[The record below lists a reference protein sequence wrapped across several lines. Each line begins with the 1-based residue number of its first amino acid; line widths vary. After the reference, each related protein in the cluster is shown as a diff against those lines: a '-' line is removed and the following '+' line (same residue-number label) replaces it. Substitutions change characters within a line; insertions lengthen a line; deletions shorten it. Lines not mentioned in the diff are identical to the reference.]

1 MPAKTINRT
10 TASRLRTHSRR
21 RKNKPQQRRPGRRG
35 PAQNSPKVIADSLF
49 ALTLKPKG
57 WAEIASVNPDNT
69 RESEKEKD
77 LRNMYSDLVKAY
89 NQGAKHWRVPT
100 IVLDRKINPIK
111 GSAVVLEAF
120 KKNICPEG
128 FNVNIDQHSRKGRS
142 LGYHFTIYKED
153 QTFSECW
160 HFFEIKHVLA
170 KLKKNDKKLH
180 DFFIVFL
187 ASFIKKLNLP
197 TYYNYGMDWGAMYLE
212 DHFYGAQLRL
222 KTLSE
227 QLKNLSKPIEI
238 EIGADVDDDIMDD
251 RDEIS
256 INEQIQEV
264 EDHITTVKAT
274 ITDYKE
280 GEAANTAKLIKSV
293 NVRSPQSLLN
303 TLKGFPAQN
312 KLVGFMKQA
321 CELMKKKATLADF
334 CYEYADDV
342 DGDGLRFDMQVAVI
356 WDWHDHF
363 SKYQMEGIDSMVQC
377 AGVFYP
383 TLHAQIVPDKFTL
396 DKKAF
401 MDSITWPKSLTEL
414 FTRFLKISSKLTNY
428 DN

>member
-35 PAQNSPKVIADSLF
+35 PTQNSPKVIADSLF

-89 NQGAKHWRVPT
+89 NQGAKLWRVPK

-128 FNVNIDQHSRKGRS
+128 FNVNIDQRSRKGRS
-142 LGYHFTIYKED
+142 VGYHFTIYKED

-197 TYYNYGMDWGAMYLE
+197 TYYNYGMDCGAMYLE
-212 DHFYGAQLRL
+212 DHFYGLQYRL
-222 KTLSE
+222 KQLNE
-227 QLKNLSKPIEI
+227 QLKKSSKPIEI
-238 EIGADVDDDIMDD
+238 
-251 RDEIS
+251 DEKS
-256 INEQIQEV
+256 INEEIKELEERAISIKSTIQ
-264 EDHITTVKAT
+264 
-274 ITDYKE
+274 DYNE
-280 GEAANTAKLIKSV
+280 GEAANTAKLIKAV
-293 NVRSPQSLLN
+293 KERTPQSLLN

-334 CYEYADDV
+334 CYECADDV

-363 SKYQMEGIDSMVQC
+363 SKCQMEGIDSMVQG

-383 TLHAQIVPDKFTL
+383 TLHARIVPDKFTL

-414 FTRFLKISSKLTNY
+414 FIRFLKISSKLTNY